1 MYLRAK
7 KRIKDGK
14 KHRYWSIVESCRNL
28 DGRVV
33 QRQVLYLGEINDS
46 QKAAWWRTIEVLQT
60 DSSAKQMAL
69 FPADRPAPE
78 LECEVVQVKLNELR
92 LHHPRQWGACWLALT
107 LWEQLELDRFWHD
120 RLPASRQG
128 TKWLEVLKTQVCYQ
142 LIDPGSEWRL
152 HRHWYAHSAM
162 RDLLGSPVRVLSDD
176 TLYRCLDKLLAH
188 KRAFFSFLRQRWEV
202 LFQAR
207 FDVLLY
213 DLTSTYFEGR
223 CCPLAKRGYSRDGR
237 RDKLQIVF
245 GLLCNRQGCP
255 VAVEVFDGNTA
266 DPSTVGVHIEKL
278 RRRFALSR
286 VVLVGDRGMLTEA
299 RIREE
304 VAPAGLD
311 WISALRAP
319 AIRELMSSGA
329 VQRSMFDDTDLAEI
343 RCDAYPGER
352 LIVCRNERLAE
363 ERARKREAL
372 LQATEALLA
381 PIAAATQREKRR
393 LSGKEKIAMRVG
405 KVIGKY
411 KMAKHFE
418 LDITETAFA
427 YHRKADAIATE
438 AALDGLYIVRT
449 SVPATELDAEHTVRA
464 YKGLS
469 VVERAFRSLK
479 TVDLKVRPIYHY
491 AGARVRAHVFLC
503 MLAYYVEWHM
513 RQRLKPLLFD
523 DEEPDVAEAARP
535 SVVAPAEVSPS
546 AQDKARRKRTASGER
561 VHSFRT
567 LLDDLATVAN
577 NRVVAPLA
585 DAKPFDLIT
594 RPTALQRKAFKLLGV
609 RLERTQ

>member
-1 MYLRAK
+1 M
-7 KRIKDGK
+7 
-14 KHRYWSIVESCRNL
+14 
-28 DGRVV
+28 
-33 QRQVLYLGEINDS
+33 
-46 QKAAWWRTIEVLQT
+46 
-60 DSSAKQMAL
+60 
-69 FPADRPAPE
+69 
-78 LECEVVQVKLNELR
+78 
-92 LHHPRQWGACWLALT
+92 
-107 LWEQLELDRFWHD
+107 
-120 RLPASRQG
+120 
-128 TKWLEVLKTQVCYQ
+128 
-142 LIDPGSEWRL
+142 
-152 HRHWYAHSAM
+152 
-162 RDLLGSPVRVLSDD
+162 
-176 TLYRCLDKLLAH
+176 
-188 KRAFFSFLRQRWEV
+188 
-202 LFQAR
+202 
-207 FDVLLY
+207 
-213 DLTSTYFEGR
+213 
-223 CCPLAKRGYSRDGR
+223 
-237 RDKLQIVF
+237 
-245 GLLCNRQGCP
+245 
-255 VAVEVFDGNTA
+255 
-266 DPSTVGVHIEKL
+266 
-278 RRRFALSR
+278 
-286 VVLVGDRGMLTEA
+286 
-299 RIREE
+299 
-304 VAPAGLD
+304 
-311 WISALRAP
+311 
-319 AIRELMSSGA
+319 
-329 VQRSMFDDTDLAEI
+329 
-343 RCDAYPGER
+343 
-352 LIVCRNERLAE
+352 
-363 ERARKREAL
+363 L

-427 YHRKADAIATE
+427 YHRKADAIA
-438 AALDGLYIVRT
+438 ALDGLYIVRT

-469 VVERAFRSLK
+469 VVEHAFRSLK

-523 DEEPDVAEAARP
+523 DEEPDVAEATRP

-546 AQDKARRKRTASGER
+546 AQDKARRKRTASGEP

-585 DAKPFDLIT
+585 DTKPFDLIT

>member
-1 MYLRAK
+1 MYIESVPNRHSPPAILLRESYREAGK
-7 KRIKDGK
+7 VRKRTLANLSK
-14 KHRYWSIVESCRNL
+14 WPPVVVEGLRILLKGGTAVADLTTAFDITRSRPH
-28 DGRVV
+28 GHVAA
-33 QRQVLYLGEINDS
+33 VLATLR
-46 QKAAWWRTIEVLQT
+46 K
-60 DSSAKQMAL
+60 
-69 FPADRPAPE
+69 
-78 LECEVVQVKLNELR
+78 LR
-92 LHHPRQWGACWLALT
+92 LDRTLAATASPERERAIALIVARILAPGSKLATARGLAADTARDSLAEMLGIESVDEDELYAAMDWL
-107 LWEQLELDRFWHD
+107 LE
-120 RLPASRQG
+120 RQG
-128 TKWLEVLKTQVCYQ
+128 TIEK
-142 LIDPGSEWRL
+142 RL
-152 HRHWYAHSAM
+152 ARRH
-162 RDLLGSPVRVLSDD
+162 LSDGA
-176 TLYRCLDKLLAH
+176 L
-188 KRAFFSFLRQRWEV
+188 V
-202 LFQAR
+202 
-207 FDVLLY
+207 LY

-245 GLLCNRQGCP
+245 GLLCNREGCP

-266 DPSTVGVHIEKL
+266 DPNTVGVHIEKL

-304 VAPAGLD
+304 VAPAGFD

-329 VQRSMFDDTDLAEI
+329 VQRSMFDETDLAEI

-352 LIVCRNERLAE
+352 LIVCRNERLAQ

-381 PIAAATQREKRR
+381 PIAGATQREKRR

-427 YHRKADAIATE
+427 YHRKADAIAAE

-546 AQDKARRKRTASGER
+546 AQDKARRKRTASGEP

>member
-1 MYLRAK
+1 M
-7 KRIKDGK
+7 
-14 KHRYWSIVESCRNL
+14 
-28 DGRVV
+28 
-33 QRQVLYLGEINDS
+33 
-46 QKAAWWRTIEVLQT
+46 
-60 DSSAKQMAL
+60 
-69 FPADRPAPE
+69 
-78 LECEVVQVKLNELR
+78 
-92 LHHPRQWGACWLALT
+92 
-107 LWEQLELDRFWHD
+107 
-120 RLPASRQG
+120 
-128 TKWLEVLKTQVCYQ
+128 
-142 LIDPGSEWRL
+142 
-152 HRHWYAHSAM
+152 
-162 RDLLGSPVRVLSDD
+162 
-176 TLYRCLDKLLAH
+176 
-188 KRAFFSFLRQRWEV
+188 
-202 LFQAR
+202 
-207 FDVLLY
+207 
-213 DLTSTYFEGR
+213 
-223 CCPLAKRGYSRDGR
+223 
-237 RDKLQIVF
+237 
-245 GLLCNRQGCP
+245 
-255 VAVEVFDGNTA
+255 FDGNTA
-266 DPSTVGVHIEKL
+266 DPNTVGAHIEKL

-329 VQRSMFDDTDLAEI
+329 VQRSMFDETDLAEV

-372 LQATEALLA
+372 LQATEARLA
-381 PIAAATQREKRR
+381 PIGAATQREKRR
-393 LSGKEKIAMRVG
+393 LSGKEKIALRVG

-427 YHRKADAIATE
+427 YHRKADAIAAE

-546 AQDKARRKRTASGER
+546 AQDKARRKRTASGEP

-567 LLDDLATVAN
+567 LLDDLATACVRLGPSAGTLRLSERTARTVRSAHGGNAQDAGARHRLGRVRPRAPRRARARDPRARPANGVACGVGSGPH
-577 NRVVAPLA
+577 RHPHHRRRDGAHDCLGDWSGPVALSHPRALLLVA
-585 DAKPFDLIT
+585 DAGPGD
-594 RPTALQRKAFKLLGV
+594 AYQR
-609 RLERTQ
+609 R

>member
-1 MYLRAK
+1 MS
-7 KRIKDGK
+7 DG
-14 KHRYWSIVESCRNL
+14 
-28 DGRVV
+28 
-33 QRQVLYLGEINDS
+33 
-46 QKAAWWRTIEVLQT
+46 
-60 DSSAKQMAL
+60 AL
-69 FPADRPAPE
+69 
-78 LECEVVQVKLNELR
+78 V
-92 LHHPRQWGACWLALT
+92 
-107 LWEQLELDRFWHD
+107 
-120 RLPASRQG
+120 
-128 TKWLEVLKTQVCYQ
+128 
-142 LIDPGSEWRL
+142 
-152 HRHWYAHSAM
+152 
-162 RDLLGSPVRVLSDD
+162 
-176 TLYRCLDKLLAH
+176 
-188 KRAFFSFLRQRWEV
+188 
-202 LFQAR
+202 
-207 FDVLLY
+207 LY

-245 GLLCNRQGCP
+245 GLLCNREGCP

-266 DPSTVGVHIEKL
+266 DPNTVGVSHRGAAPAL
-278 RRRFALSR
+278 RPLACGAGRRPRDAHR
-286 VVLVGDRGMLTEA
+286 A

-304 VAPAGLD
+304 VAPAGFD

-319 AIRELMSSGA
+319 EIRELMSSGA
-329 VQRSMFDDTDLAEI
+329 VQRSMFDETDLAEI

-352 LIVCRNERLAE
+352 LIVCRNERLAQ

-381 PIAAATQREKRR
+381 PIAGATQREKRR

-427 YHRKADAIATE
+427 YHRKADAIAAE

-523 DEEPDVAEAARP
+523 DEEPDVAEVARP

-546 AQDKARRKRTASGER
+546 AQDKARRKRTASGEP

>member
-1 MYLRAK
+1 MYIESVPNRHSPPAVLLRESYREAGK
-7 KRIKDGK
+7 VRKRTLANLSKWPPVVVEGL
-14 KHRYWSIVESCRNL
+14 SILLKGGTAVADLTTAFDITRSRPH
-28 DGRVV
+28 GHVAA
-33 QRQVLYLGEINDS
+33 VLGTLR
-46 QKAAWWRTIEVLQT
+46 K
-60 DSSAKQMAL
+60 
-69 FPADRPAPE
+69 
-78 LECEVVQVKLNELR
+78 LR
-92 LHHPRQWGACWLALT
+92 LDRTLAATASPERERAIALIVARILAPGSKLGIESVDEDELYAAMDWL
-107 LWEQLELDRFWHD
+107 LE
-120 RLPASRQG
+120 RQG
-128 TKWLEVLKTQVCYQ
+128 TIEK
-142 LIDPGSEWRL
+142 RL
-152 HRHWYAHSAM
+152 ARRH
-162 RDLLGSPVRVLSDD
+162 LSDGA
-176 TLYRCLDKLLAH
+176 L
-188 KRAFFSFLRQRWEV
+188 V
-202 LFQAR
+202 
-207 FDVLLY
+207 LY

-245 GLLCNRQGCP
+245 GLLCNREGCP

-278 RRRFALSR
+278 RQRFALSR

-393 LSGKEKIAMRVG
+393 LSAKETIAMRVG

-427 YHRKADAIATE
+427 YHRKADAIAAE

-546 AQDKARRKRTASGER
+546 AQDKARRKRTASGEP